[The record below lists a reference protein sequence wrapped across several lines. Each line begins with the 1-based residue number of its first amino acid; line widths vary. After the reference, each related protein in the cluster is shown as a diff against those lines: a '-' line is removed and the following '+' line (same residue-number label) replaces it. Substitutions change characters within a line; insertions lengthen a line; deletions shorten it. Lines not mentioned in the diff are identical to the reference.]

1 MTRTILCG
9 TLILALL
16 ATSQP
21 IKATDLPTV
30 STGQLALKL
39 DASAGTNGINPVTA
53 WSDQSGNAFDATLSS
68 GAPVLV
74 NNAFN
79 GKSIIRFNPADGA
92 DAFSVSTALGTFLQN
107 SELTIF
113 MVTTNTIADTPPV
126 TDGDRL
132 DGLFA
137 GQQGASGQL
146 RTRFNSMNHVGASP
160 GGIELVP
167 SAGGSVVIYR
177 HAMRDDPGTASPSL
191 VLSYDSLTIA
201 DSGNISI
208 DPVYT
213 SSNTPGVSF
222 SLMTLGRADG
232 LGFTGDLAEFVIYRG
247 ALSDF
252 DRNAVASALAVSYG
266 MQPLPVPEP
275 AGLSGFALAGLVA
288 LYHRRRK
295 AS

>member
-1 MTRTILCG
+1 MTRTIHYG

-16 ATSQP
+16 ATPQP
-21 IKATDLPTV
+21 IQATDLPTV

-39 DASAGTNGINPVTA
+39 DASAGVSGSSPVTA

-74 NNAFN
+74 TNAFN
-79 GKSIIRFNPADGA
+79 SKSVIRFNTADGA
-92 DAFSVSTALGTFLQN
+92 DAFSVDTALGTFLQN

-113 MVTTNTIADTPPV
+113 MVTTNTIADTPV

-137 GQQGASGQL
+137 GQQGSSGQL
-146 RTRFNSMNHVGASP
+146 RTRFNAMNHVGASP

-167 SAGGSVVIYR
+167 SASGSVVIYR
-177 HAMRDDPGTASPSL
+177 HTMRDDPGTASPSL

-208 DPVYT
+208 NPVYT
-213 SSNTPGVSF
+213 NIVTPGVGF
-222 SLMTLGRADG
+222 SLMTLGLADG

-247 ALSDF
+247 ALSDS

-275 AGLSGFALAGLVA
+275 AGLGGLALAGLFA
-288 LYHRRRK
+288 LHHRRRR